1 MSGSIV
7 SNQAINSS
15 VVLKGGKVKVSKNVW
30 GGGGKSSWMQ
40 ITLGLIKFQ
49 RGGDTIAR
57 G

>member
-1 MSGSIV
+1 MV

-15 VVLKGGKVKVSKNVW
+15 AVLKGGKVKVSKNVCVC
-30 GGGGKSSWMQ
+30 GGGGRSSWMQ
-40 ITLGLIKFQ
+40 MTQGLIKVQ